1 MKPKGFWSYAR
12 GDDDHLDKM
21 LSDLRGAIAGEVS
34 MLMGE
39 DVGIFQDIHDLRTG
53 DRWAETLRAGVSA
66 ASFLIPVLTP
76 RFFNRDWCREEVLTY
91 LRICEE
97 AGIEPRIFPIRFVE
111 WDEDDA
117 CEVRRAIQPFQYK
130 DFLNW
135 RLESDPTQRNRL
147 LNDFAKDVKARLKLP
162 PAPPKPAKASVGATH
177 EPQAQKTAEEI
188 DLPRKEEMP
197 PPKQTV
203 HTVDPWPKRGD
214 FTSIQAAIDAAE
226 PGDRIVV
233 REGTYRESLR
243 LSKVLEIFGEGDRER
258 IVVTTDKGD
267 ALHCDAP
274 LARIAGLLFRREA
287 GGKACGIRITGGGA
301 EIEDCVVESLSLA
314 CIGIKGSGTT
324 PSLRRCLLRDG
335 EQAGLFVWEGAQPA
349 IEDCQFIGNAFA
361 GVEVKGQVTRP
372 TLRRCVAANGKQGGF
387 YFRDGAAG
395 VMEGCESIGNAHTGV
410 EIRTGATPLLR
421 DCTLRDNMQSGL
433 FVNENGRG
441 RVEGGQITG
450 NGTVGVEVG
459 NGSTVIVTGCTITD
473 NAYDGVWIKDA
484 ESTGTFRNND
494 LRGNRLGAWDI
505 AEGAKVERSG
515 NME

>member
-97 AGIEPRIFPIRFVE
+97 AGIEPRIFPIRFVK
-111 WDEDDA
+111 WREDAD
-117 CEVRRAIQPFQYK
+117 CVVRQALQPFQYK
-130 DFLNW
+130 DFSNW
-135 RLESDPTQRNRL
+135 RFESDPTQKSRL
-147 LNDFAKDVKARLKLP
+147 VFEFAEDVTERLYLP
-162 PAPPKPAKASVGATH
+162 QSGRKPAKASVGATH
-177 EPQAQKTAEEI
+177 ASQAQKTAEEI
-188 DLPRKEEMP
+188 NVPRKEETP

-203 HTVDPWPKRGD
+203 HVVDPWPKRGD
-214 FTSIQAAIDAAE
+214 FTCIQAAIDKAE

-258 IVVTTDKGD
+258 ILVTTDKGN

-274 LARIAGLLFRREA
+274 LARIAGLRFRREP
-287 GGKACGIRITGGGA
+287 GGFDYAIWITAGGA
-301 EIEDCVVESLSLA
+301 EIEDCVVESQSQA
-314 CIGIKGSGTT
+314 CISIKGRDSV
-324 PSLRRCLLRDG
+324 PSLRRCLMRDG
-335 EQAGLFVWEGAQPA
+335 EQGGLFVNGGAQPNV
-349 IEDCQFIGNAFA
+349 EDCQFIGNTFA
-361 GVEVKGQVTRP
+361 GVEVSGEASRT
-372 TLRRCVAANGKQGGF
+372 TLRRCIAAKGKQGGF
-387 YFRDGAAG
+387 YFQAGAGGLMESCEATDNGFSGVLISTGAAP
-395 VMEGCESIGNAHTGV
+395 V
-410 EIRTGATPLLR
+410 LR
-421 DCTLRDNMQSGL
+421 DCTLRQNSGSGL
-433 FVNENGRG
+433 AIYKAGRG
-441 RVEGGQITG
+441 RVEGGRIEWNGAAGLHLQDGSETSMKDCTITG
-450 NGTVGVEVG
+450 NASGAVLI
-459 NGSTVIVTGCTITD
+459 S
-473 NAYDGVWIKDA
+473 DA
-484 ESTGTFRNND
+484 ESTGIFRNNN
-494 LRGNRLGAWDI
+494 LQGNMRGAWDI
-505 AEGAKVERSG
+505 AEGAKVERYG

>member
-21 LSDLRGAIAGEVS
+21 LSDLRGVIAGEVS

-39 DVGIFQDIHDLRTG
+39 EVGIFQDIHDLRTG

-97 AGIEPRIFPIRFVE
+97 TGIEPRIFPIRFVK
-111 WDEDDA
+111 WREDAD
-117 CEVRRAIQPFQYK
+117 CVVRQALQPFQYK
-130 DFLNW
+130 DFSNW
-135 RLESDPTQRNRL
+135 RFESDPTQKSRL
-147 LNDFAKDVKARLKLP
+147 VFEFAEDVTERLHLP
-162 PAPPKPAKASVGATH
+162 PAARKPAKPSVGAAH
-177 EPQAQKTAEEI
+177 EPQTQKTAEEI
-188 DLPRKEEMP
+188 DLSRKEEMP
-197 PPKQTV
+197 PPKQPV
-203 HTVDPWPKRGD
+203 HIVDPWPKRGD

-226 PGDRIVV
+226 PGDRILV

-258 IVVTTDKGD
+258 ILVTTDKGN
-267 ALHCDAP
+267 ALQCDAP
-274 LARIAGLLFRREA
+274 LARIAGLRFRRDA
-287 GGKACGIRITGGGA
+287 GGKNYGIWISGGGA

-314 CIGIKGSGTT
+314 CIAIEGSGTA

-335 EQAGLFVWEGAQPA
+335 EQAGLFVLEGAQPVV
-349 IEDCQFIGNAFA
+349 EDCQFIGNAFSA
-361 GVEVKGQVTRP
+361 VEVEGQVTRP
-372 TLRRCVAANGKQGGF
+372 TLRRCVASHGKAGGF
-387 YFRDGAAG
+387 FFHEGAGG
-395 VMEGCESIGNAHTGV
+395 VMEGCEGIGNAYTGV
-410 EIRTGATPLLR
+410 EIKTGAAPLLR
-421 DCTLRDNMQSGL
+421 DCTLRDNMKSGL
-433 FVNENGRG
+433 FVHENGRG

-450 NGTVGVEVG
+450 NGIVGVSVG
-459 NGSTVIVTGCTITD
+459 EGSTVTVTGCTITD
-473 NAYDGVWIKDA
+473 NTYEAVWVKDDD
-484 ESTGTFRNND
+484 STGTFRNND

-505 AEGAKVERSG
+505 AEGAKVERHG